1 MERVASPSAHD
12 REFPQ
17 RAIARFCTARGI
29 RFLDLLP
36 ALRRGEAEG
45 RTYHLR
51 DTHWNARGNR
61 IAGELIGRWVCKQVT
76 SKGGEPF

>member
-1 MERVASPSAHD
+1 MERVMAPLDYD
-12 REFPQ
+12 RDHPQ
-17 RAIARFCTARGI
+17 KAIARVCTARGI

-36 ALRRGEAEG
+36 ALRRGDAEG

-61 IAGELIGRWVCKQVT
+61 IAGESIGSWVSKQVT
-76 SKGGEPF
+76 PKGGEPF